1 MVKKMRMTGY
11 EWTYTHKQKI
21 PREGITHCIL
31 ITLLSKSCEPKN
43 GESSK
48 NKVRKIGN
56 GLIKMQTHYLHCNFF
71 HYTKVGIRFSAL
83 IIRNQIFYICLS
95 FTPVSMLY
103 RPVWIL
109 CIILYRVFFKH
120 FIIKEN
126 KVDLSKPT
134 IFISNHN
141 NAFIDPIVYAATIL
155 SRMYFIVRGDIFNT
169 PVKRWFLWNLGQI
182 PMFRIRDGID
192 NVKRNESSFEQSY
205 DLLGNNENI
214 LIFPEADCV
223 QKKRLRGLKKG
234 TARMAFGAVTKHGW
248 DIDLQILPVMNNY
261 TYPREFRTEVMTNVG
276 EPICLNDYREIY
288 EKDENQALTKLTK
301 EMAARMKRDY
311 IHIEHPENDDLFER
325 LVIIARNDNPTKTI
339 PWLQFQESRFRLEKS
354 IADRLN
360 EIGTDSDERA
370 ELDADTKQYLD
381 ELKSL
386 NISDKVFAGAAPN
399 LFFGAIVTL
408 VGFPVYVFGIL
419 LNIFQFEFAK
429 HIADKKI
436 KQVIFQNSIR
446 YGALLVTNLLVVL
459 ALMISVSFYN
469 WKLAL
474 LTPFV
479 LAIIAFFTINY
490 HEYVQSWRN
499 ALAFSKLES
508 DVKSKLLALR
518 NNAKLN

>member
-288 EKDENQALTKLTK
+288 EKDENQALARSLSENGNNFNLTISLSTYFFFCMSHKSMKLLRWV
-301 EMAARMKRDY
+301 AASSLGR
-311 IHIEHPENDDLFER
+311 PENGSFM
-325 LVIIARNDNPTKTI
+325 T
-339 PWLQFQESRFRLEKS
+339 RFSKAVLISQDSASVRG
-354 IADRLN
+354 A
-360 EIGTDSDERA
+360 IGV
-370 ELDADTKQYLD
+370 LI
-381 ELKSL
+381 KSL
-386 NISDKVFAGAAPN
+386 
-399 LFFGAIVTL
+399 
-408 VGFPVYVFGIL
+408 
-419 LNIFQFEFAK
+419 
-429 HIADKKI
+429 
-436 KQVIFQNSIR
+436 
-446 YGALLVTNLLVVL
+446 LLVLAKSHNLVL
-459 ALMISVSFYN
+459 S
-469 WKLAL
+469 
-474 LTPFV
+474 
-479 LAIIAFFTINY
+479 
-490 HEYVQSWRN
+490 
-499 ALAFSKLES
+499 
-508 DVKSKLLALR
+508 
-518 NNAKLN
+518 